1 MEAQQNVLRKTNVL
15 HKTKSRISVKS
26 SVFIILEKMLQILV
40 LLFVLFPIVWIILT
54 AFKSSTDAYST
65 SLLFTPTLENFKTI
79 INPPYSVGP
88 LFRNSIIISFATVG
102 IAIPLAVMAAYVF
115 SRYTFKGSN
124 SLLVYIL
131 MTQFIPAVVIVM
143 PFYMLFRNLGMLDTK
158 AALITVNLS
167 VALPYAIWLL
177 KGFVDALPKE
187 IEEAALIDGCSQ
199 LQMLRHVVFPLI
211 APGAITTAGFV
222 FVGAWNEFLYAMIL
236 SRTTS
241 SMTLTIGLMNTLG
254 PRGVIW
260 EYMSAVGLLVMIP
273 VFLLSLTIR
282 KHFVQGLTMGGVK

>member
-1 MEAQQNVLRKTNVL
+1 MEAPQKAMNLVRVTPIA
-15 HKTKSRISVKS
+15 KSRFSFKKL
-26 SVFIILEKMLQILV
+26 VFAVLEKIALLMI
-40 LLFVLFPIVWIILT
+40 LLFVVFPIIWIILT
-54 AFKSSTDAYST
+54 AFKNSTDAYST
-65 SLLFTPTLENFKTI
+65 NLLFTPTLDNFRTI
-79 INPPYSVGP
+79 LKPPYSVGP
-88 LFRNSIIISFATVG
+88 LFRNSLIVSFSTVG
-102 IAIPLAVMAAYVF
+102 IAIPLAVMASYVF
-115 SRYTFKGSN
+115 SRYSFRGNS

-143 PFYMLFRNLGMLDTK
+143 PFYMLFRNLQLLDSKT
-158 AALITVNLS
+158 ALIVVNLS

-187 IEEAALIDGCSQ
+187 IEEAALIDGCNQ

-236 SRTTS
+236 SRTTN

>member
-1 MEAQQNVLRKTNVL
+1 
-15 HKTKSRISVKS
+15 
-26 SVFIILEKMLQILV
+26 
-40 LLFVLFPIVWIILT
+40 
-54 AFKSSTDAYST
+54 
-65 SLLFTPTLENFKTI
+65 
-79 INPPYSVGP
+79 
-88 LFRNSIIISFATVG
+88 
-102 IAIPLAVMAAYVF
+102 
-115 SRYTFKGSN
+115 
-124 SLLVYIL
+124 

-143 PFYMLFRNLGMLDTK
+143 PFYMLFRNLQLLDSKT
-158 AALITVNLS
+158 ALIVVNLS

-187 IEEAALIDGCSQ
+187 IEEAALIDGCNQ

-236 SRTTS
+236 SRTTN